1 MVDLYTVLEVDK
13 CATPDQ
19 IKRNYRRLAL
29 RYHPDKAGPEG
40 AARFKEVN
48 TAYEVLSN
56 RQKKEIY
63 DRYGEAGLE
72 ALENPVAGAALATFG
87 STAPVVI
94 IIATS
99 FTCAV
104 MLLLFLAFLVS
115 FVDGHLRTWS
125 YVKVFSPLFVLGF
138 LIGVPALILLV
149 VLAIMSPLSLPAL
162 GTLLS
167 LLCAVVLTVVIPIA
181 KDRNEA
187 ATRARRTDYVQW
199 RLWLIPGYLFSV
211 FSFIV
216 IVMTTLPTE
225 RRILELKSIGLV
237 HLANYTRVGFIFAL
251 LQGCCIVVFF
261 ALVACR
267 ADEVITIN
275 YFVVIGLP
283 IFLLLTLFLVNRFM
297 LNLLSSYISEVPPEV
312 AAAAAARELNE
323 NGGEAPPPHH
333 NEGYAEGPHSSWRRS
348 PNPMCGGGTEEH
360 NRTHRQPG
368 AEAGEQLHSND
379 AQAHGSRDGEGG
391 KDGGR
396 AQEQGAPHGKN
407 PYAGQHASVCG
418 ILISTIVLS
427 ILVGLLMA
435 STAMIAVRLNYYA
448 NNGTYDGVLSL
459 SKACIPLFIIIGIVV
474 FTELIACL
482 TFCCCSVVMVVE
494 GAAPESGH
502 GTEQEDKAGHEAEM
516 QNNVRTDPARPAG
529 QAVSGVT
536 RQNEATSRC
545 PPGAVSATP
554 PHSVAASTDE
564 HGKTPRERQPDSTR
578 LSDVD

>member
-1 MVDLYTVLEVDK
+1 MVDLYAVLEVDK
-13 CATPDQ
+13 RATPEQ

-56 RQKKEIY
+56 RQKREIY

-87 STAPVVI
+87 STAPV
-94 IIATS
+94 IIAIAIS

-115 FVDGHLRTWS
+115 FVDGQLRTWS
-125 YVKVFSPLFVLGF
+125 YVKVFSPLFVLDF
-138 LIGVPALILLV
+138 LVGVPALILLAV
-149 VLAIMSPLSLPAL
+149 FAIMSPLSLHAQC
-162 GTLLS
+162 TLLS
-167 LLCAVVLTVVIPIA
+167 LLCAVVLTIVIPIA

-187 ATRARRTDYVQW
+187 VARARRTDYVQW

-211 FSFIV
+211 FAFIA
-216 IVMTTLPTE
+216 IVMTSLPTE
-225 RRILELKSIGLV
+225 RRILDLKSIGLV
-237 HLANYTRVGFIFAL
+237 HLANYTRVGFVFAI

-297 LNLLSSYISEVPPEV
+297 LTLLSSYISD
-312 AAAAAARELNE
+312 
-323 NGGEAPPPHH
+323 GC
-333 NEGYAEGPHSSWRRS
+333 AEGPHSSWRRS
-348 PNPMCGGGTEEH
+348 PNPMCGGGTEGRR
-360 NRTHRQPG
+360 RTHRQPR
-368 AEAGEQLHSND
+368 AETEEQLHSND
-379 AQAHGSRDGEGG
+379 AQAHSDRDGEGG
-391 KDGGR
+391 EDGER
-396 AQEQGAPHGKN
+396 AQQSVSHSKN

-418 ILISTIVLS
+418 VLISMIVAT

-435 STAMIAVRLNYYA
+435 STAMIAVRLNYYS
-448 NNGTYDGVLSL
+448 NHGTYDGVLSL
-459 SKACIPLFIIIGIVV
+459 SKACIPLFIIIGNGVL
-474 FTELIACL
+474 TQLIACL
-482 TFCCCSVVMVVE
+482 TFCCCGVFMVVE
-494 GAAPESGH
+494 GAAPEPEH
-502 GTEQEDKAGHEAEM
+502 GNQQEGKAGSEAEL
-516 QNNVRTDPARPAG
+516 QNNVRTDPARPAD
-529 QAVSGVT
+529 QAV
-536 RQNEATSRC
+536 A
-545 PPGAVSATP
+545 
-554 PHSVAASTDE
+554 AASADE
-564 HGKTPRERQPDSTR
+564 HRKTPRERQPDSTR